1 MRGDRFSR
9 SVGPDSVLSSRA
21 MARRVSGGM
30 VAGIALAGA
39 LFLCCVGGGALVAGG
54 AFLQSRVAELGAA
67 CDGQPVPS
75 AAAFVPGTPGPHR
88 VTVMQRGA
96 TGGWTAQFGRVR
108 GDWSSDTTASTQIVV
123 CLEPETERIAETCEY
138 EGGRMLTRV
147 QYDQRFRVVAAS
159 TGTPLFETA
168 ITGGEATVCPEILV
182 GDGMTYRYDGP
193 HVADS
198 ATALETLLQPIVA
211 P

>member
-1 MRGDRFSR
+1 
-9 SVGPDSVLSSRA
+9 
-21 MARRVSGGM
+21 M

-39 LFLCCVGGGALVAGG
+39 LFLCCAGGGAMVAGG
-54 AFLQSRVAELGAA
+54 LFLQSRVSELAAA

-75 AAAFVPGTPGPHR
+75 ARAFAIGTPGPHR
-88 VTVMQRGA
+88 VTVMERGA
-96 TGGWTAQFGRVR
+96 SGGWTAQFGRVR
-108 GDWSSDTTASTQIVV
+108 SDWGSDTTATTEIVV

-138 EGGRMLTRV
+138 EGGRVLSRV
-147 QYDQRFRVVAAS
+147 QFDQRFRIVAAS

-182 GDGMTYRYDGP
+182 GDGMTFRYEGP
-193 HVADS
+193 HVGDS
-198 ATALETLLQPIVA
+198 AVALETLLQPIVA